1 MATVFS
7 AGVIE
12 LDRVWDKARKK
23 AQNPAM
29 LVKDNPFLAESA
41 DIPESGYVRRN
52 MQRLR
57 DDQHLRECPHNGHV
71 YAGIMDN
78 MRYGG
83 E

>member
-7 AGVIE
+7 FPETPFESIG
-12 LDRVWDKARKK
+12 DKARKK
-23 AQNPAM
+23 AQNPGR

-57 DDQHLRECPHNGHV
+57 DDQHMRECPYNGHV

-83 E
+83 K

>member
-12 LDRVWDKARKK
+12 FDSVWDKARKK
-23 AQNPAM
+23 AQNPSM
-29 LVKDNPFLAESA
+29 LVKGNPFLSES
-41 DIPESGYVRRN
+41 DTTLPYERRN

-57 DDQHLRECPHNGHV
+57 DDQHMRECPYNGHV

-83 E
+83 K

>member
-1 MATVFS
+1 MATVVS
-7 AGVIE
+7 ACG
-12 LDRVWDKARKK
+12 LTFDSVWDKAREK

-29 LVKDNPFLAESA
+29 LVKDNPFLAESSA
-41 DIPESGYVRRN
+41 DMPSYVQRN

-57 DDQHLRECPHNGHV
+57 DDRSMRECPYNGHV

>member
-7 AGVIE
+7 CPEIPFESA
-12 LDRVWDKARKK
+12 WDKARKK
-23 AQNPAM
+23 AQNPGM

-57 DDQHLRECPHNGHV
+57 DDQHMRECP
-71 YAGIMDN
+71 YPARRKASPFRAGI
-78 MRYGG
+78 
-83 E
+83 

>member
-7 AGVIE
+7 FPETPFESI
-12 LDRVWDKARKK
+12 WDKARKK
-23 AQNPAM
+23 AQNPGM
-29 LVKDNPFLAESA
+29 LVKDNPFLAES
-41 DIPESGYVRRN
+41 DTMLPYERRN

-57 DDQHLRECPHNGHV
+57 DDQHMRECPYNGHV

-83 E
+83 K

>member
-1 MATVFS
+1 MATVVS
-7 AGVIE
+7 ACG
-12 LDRVWDKARKK
+12 LTFDSVWDKAREK

-29 LVKDNPFLAESA
+29 LVKDNPFLAESSA
-41 DIPESGYVRRN
+41 DMPSYVRRN

-57 DDQHLRECPHNGHV
+57 DDQHMRECPYNGHV

-83 E
+83 K

>member
-12 LDRVWDKARKK
+12 FDSVWDKARKK
-23 AQNPAM
+23 AQNPSM
-29 LVKDNPFLAESA
+29 LVKDNPFLSES
-41 DIPESGYVRRN
+41 DTMLPYERRN

-57 DDQHLRECPHNGHV
+57 DDQHRRECPYNGHV

-83 E
+83 K

>member
-12 LDRVWDKARKK
+12 LDSVWDKARKK
-23 AQNPAM
+23 AQNPSM
-29 LVKDNPFLAESA
+29 LVKDNPFLSKSDTMLPYE
-41 DIPESGYVRRN
+41 RRN

-57 DDQHLRECPHNGHV
+57 DDQHMRECPHNGHV

-83 E
+83 K

>member
-12 LDRVWDKARKK
+12 LDSVLDKARKK
-23 AQNPAM
+23 AQNPSM
-29 LVKDNPFLAESA
+29 LVKDNPFLSES
-41 DIPESGYVRRN
+41 DTMLPYERRN

-57 DDQHLRECPHNGHV
+57 DDQHMRECPYNGHV

-83 E
+83 K

>member
-1 MATVFS
+1 MAPKFACGAFPS
-7 AGVIE
+7 E
-12 LDRVWDKARKK
+12 SVWDKARKK
-23 AQNPAM
+23 AQNPGM

-41 DIPESGYVRRN
+41 DIPESGYVWRN

-57 DDQHLRECPHNGHV
+57 DDQHMRECPYNGHV

-83 E
+83 K

>member
-7 AGVIE
+7 FPETPFESI
-12 LDRVWDKARKK
+12 WDKARKK
-23 AQNPAM
+23 AQNPGM
-29 LVKDNPFLAESA
+29 MVKDNPFLAESA

-57 DDQHLRECPHNGHV
+57 DDQHMRECPYNGHV

-83 E
+83 K

>member
-12 LDRVWDKARKK
+12 FDSVWDKARKK
-23 AQNPAM
+23 AQNPSM
-29 LVKDNPFLAESA
+29 LVKDNPFLAES
-41 DIPESGYVRRN
+41 DTMLPYERRN

-57 DDQHLRECPHNGHV
+57 DDQHMRECPHNGQV

-83 E
+83 K

>member
-12 LDRVWDKARKK
+12 FDSAWDKARKK
-23 AQNPAM
+23 AQNPSM
-29 LVKDNPFLAESA
+29 LVKDNPFLSES
-41 DIPESGYVRRN
+41 DTMLPYERRN

-57 DDQHLRECPHNGHV
+57 DDQHMRECPYNGHV

-83 E
+83 K

>member
-12 LDRVWDKARKK
+12 LDSVWDKAQKK
-23 AQNPAM
+23 AQNPSM
-29 LVKDNPFLAESA
+29 LVKDNPFLAES
-41 DIPESGYVRRN
+41 DTTLPYERRN

-57 DDQHLRECPHNGHV
+57 DDQHMRECPYNGHV

-83 E
+83 K

>member
-7 AGVIE
+7 FPETPFERI
-12 LDRVWDKARKK
+12 LDKARKK
-23 AQNPAM
+23 AQNPGM

-57 DDQHLRECPHNGHV
+57 DDQHMRECPYNGHV

-83 E
+83 K

>member
-1 MATVFS
+1 MATVVS
-7 AGVIE
+7 ACG
-12 LDRVWDKARKK
+12 LTFDSVWDKAREK

-29 LVKDNPFLAESA
+29 LVKDNPFLAESSA
-41 DIPESGYVRRN
+41 DMPSYVQRN

-57 DDQHLRECPHNGHV
+57 DDRSMREGCYNGHV

>member
-7 AGVIE
+7 DGVIE
-12 LDRVWDKARKK
+12 FDSVWDKARKK
-23 AQNPAM
+23 AQNPSM
-29 LVKDNPFLAESA
+29 LVKDNPFLAES
-41 DIPESGYVRRN
+41 DIMLPYERRN

-57 DDQHLRECPHNGHV
+57 DDQHMRECPHNGHV

-83 E
+83 K

>member
-7 AGVIE
+7 FPETPFEII
-12 LDRVWDKARKK
+12 LDKARKK
-23 AQNPAM
+23 AQNPGM

-57 DDQHLRECPHNGHV
+57 DDQHMRECPYNGHV

-83 E
+83 K

>member
-7 AGVIE
+7 FPETPFERI
-12 LDRVWDKARKK
+12 LDKARKK
-23 AQNPAM
+23 AQNPGM
-29 LVKDNPFLAESA
+29 LVKDNPILAES
-41 DIPESGYVRRN
+41 DTTLPYERRN

-57 DDQHLRECPHNGHV
+57 DDQHMRECPYNGHV

-83 E
+83 K

>member
-7 AGVIE
+7 FPETPFESI
-12 LDRVWDKARKK
+12 WDKARKK
-23 AQNPAM
+23 AQNPGM
-29 LVKDNPFLAESA
+29 LVKDNPLLAESA
-41 DIPESGYVRRN
+41 DIPESEYVRRN

-57 DDQHLRECPHNGHV
+57 DDQHMRECPYNGHV

-83 E
+83 K

>member
-1 MATVFS
+1 MATVVS
-7 AGVIE
+7 ACG
-12 LDRVWDKARKK
+12 LPFDSVWDKAREK
-23 AQNPAM
+23 AQNPTM
-29 LVKDNPFLAESA
+29 LVKDNPFLAESS
-41 DIPESGYVRRN
+41 DDTPSYVRRN

-57 DDQHLRECPHNGHV
+57 DDQHMRECPYNGHV

>member
-12 LDRVWDKARKK
+12 LDSVWDKAQKK
-23 AQNPAM
+23 AQNPSM
-29 LVKDNPFLAESA
+29 LVKDNPFLSES
-41 DIPESGYVRRN
+41 DTTLPYERRN

-57 DDQHLRECPHNGHV
+57 DDQHMRECPHNGHV

-83 E
+83 K

>member
-7 AGVIE
+7 FPETPFESI
-12 LDRVWDKARKK
+12 RDKARKK
-23 AQNPAM
+23 AQNPGM

-57 DDQHLRECPHNGHV
+57 DDQHMRECPYNGHV

-83 E
+83 K

>member
-12 LDRVWDKARKK
+12 LDSVWDRARKK
-23 AQNPAM
+23 AQNPSM
-29 LVKDNPFLAESA
+29 LVKDNPFLS
-41 DIPESGYVRRN
+41 ESGTMLPYERRN

-57 DDQHLRECPHNGHV
+57 DDQHMRECPHNGHV

-83 E
+83 K

>member
-12 LDRVWDKARKK
+12 FDSVWDKARKK
-23 AQNPAM
+23 VQNPSM
-29 LVKDNPFLAESA
+29 LVKDNPFLAES
-41 DIPESGYVRRN
+41 DTMLPYERRN

-57 DDQHLRECPHNGHV
+57 DDQHMRECPYNGHV

-83 E
+83 K

>member
-7 AGVIE
+7 FPETPFESI
-12 LDRVWDKARKK
+12 WDKAREK
-23 AQNPAM
+23 AENPGM
-29 LVKDNPFLAESA
+29 LVKDNPLLAESA

-57 DDQHLRECPHNGHV
+57 DDQHMRECPYNGHV

-83 E
+83 K

>member
-12 LDRVWDKARKK
+12 FDSVWDKARKK
-23 AQNPAM
+23 VQNPSM
-29 LVKDNPFLAESA
+29 LVKDNPFLSES
-41 DIPESGYVRRN
+41 DTTLPYERRN

-57 DDQHLRECPHNGHV
+57 DDQHMRECPYNGHV

-83 E
+83 K

>member
-12 LDRVWDKARKK
+12 FDSVWDKARKK
-23 AQNPAM
+23 AQNPSM
-29 LVKDNPFLAESA
+29 LVKDNPLLSES
-41 DIPESGYVRRN
+41 DTMLPYERRN

-57 DDQHLRECPHNGHV
+57 DDQHMRECPHNGHV

-83 E
+83 K

>member
-7 AGVIE
+7 FPETPFESI
-12 LDRVWDKARKK
+12 LDKARKK
-23 AQNPAM
+23 AQNPGM

-57 DDQHLRECPHNGHV
+57 DDQHMRECPYNGHV

-83 E
+83 K

>member
-7 AGVIE
+7 FPETPFESI
-12 LDRVWDKARKK
+12 WDKARKK
-23 AQNPAM
+23 AQNPGM

-57 DDQHLRECPHNGHV
+57 DDQHMRECSYNGHV
-71 YAGIMDN
+71 YADIMDN

-83 E
+83 K

>member
-12 LDRVWDKARKK
+12 LDSAWDKARKK
-23 AQNPAM
+23 AQNPSM
-29 LVKDNPFLAESA
+29 LVKDNPFLSES
-41 DIPESGYVRRN
+41 DTTLPYERRN

-57 DDQHLRECPHNGHV
+57 DDQHMRECPYNGHV

-83 E
+83 K

>member
-7 AGVIE
+7 FPETPFERI
-12 LDRVWDKARKK
+12 LDKARKK
-23 AQNPAM
+23 AQNPSM
-29 LVKDNPFLAESA
+29 LVKDNPFLSES
-41 DIPESGYVRRN
+41 DTTLPYERRN

-57 DDQHLRECPHNGHV
+57 DDQHMRECPYNGHV

-83 E
+83 K

>member
-7 AGVIE
+7 SPETLFESI
-12 LDRVWDKARKK
+12 WDKARKK
-23 AQNPAM
+23 TQNPGM

-57 DDQHLRECPHNGHV
+57 DDQHMRECPYNGHV

-83 E
+83 K

>member
-7 AGVIE
+7 CGAIPAE
-12 LDRVWDKARKK
+12 SVWDKAQKK

-29 LVKDNPFLAESA
+29 LVKDNPFLAESSA
-41 DIPESGYVRRN
+41 DMSSYVRRN

-57 DDQHLRECPHNGHV
+57 DDQHMRECPYNGHV

-83 E
+83 K

>member
-12 LDRVWDKARKK
+12 FDSVWDKARKK
-23 AQNPAM
+23 AQNPSM
-29 LVKDNPFLAESA
+29 LVKDNPFLAES
-41 DIPESGYVRRN
+41 DTMLPYERRN

-57 DDQHLRECPHNGHV
+57 DDQHMRECPHNGHV

-83 E
+83 K